1 MPIDLVL
8 LDLDQADA
16 PGLGAV
22 EEACAAHPGVPVV
35 VVAARAGP
43 GFAARV
49 IAHGASGFVPKSA
62 SAATVMEAMRA
73 VRAGEIWMPP
83 EVESDGPVPRLTP
96 QQFRVLHMLCAGL
109 PNKQIGVRL
118 GVTEATVKAHMRAIM
133 EKFGADNRTQV
144 VVSAQRLGIDQPAVR
159 ERRSQQNERGNFR
172 RLAVTHHPHQQR
184 SADH

>member
-8 LDLDQADA
+8 LDMDLSDADGFA
-16 PGLGAV
+16 AV
-22 EEACAAHPGVPVV
+22 EQACARHPGVPVV
-35 VVAARAGP
+35 VVSGRAGP
-43 GFAARV
+43 GVAARV

-73 VRAGEIWMPP
+73 VRSGEVWMPA
-83 EVESDGPVPRLTP
+83 EADVAEGPVPRLTP
-96 QQFRVLHMLCAGL
+96 QQLRVLYMLCAGL
-109 PNKQIGVRL
+109 SNKQIGVRL

-159 ERRSQQNERGNFR
+159 ERASSTPPNAIANPMNWSGIS
-172 RLAVTHHPHQQR
+172 V
-184 SADH
+184 S

>member
-1 MPIDLVL
+1 MRGMPIDLVM
-8 LDLDQADA
+8 LDLDLSDA
-16 PGLGAV
+16 QGYSAV

-35 VVAARAGP
+35 VVSGRTGP
-43 GFAARV
+43 GVAARV

-73 VRAGEIWMPP
+73 VRAGEVWLPA
-83 EVESDGPVPRLTP
+83 EVEAEIPMPRLTP
-96 QQFRVLHMLCAGL
+96 QQLRVLHMLCAGL
-109 PNKQIGVRL
+109 SNKQIGVRL

-159 ERRSQQNERGNFR
+159 DRASS
-172 RLAVTHHPHQQR
+172 TPP
-184 SADH
+184 SAIANPMNWSGISVS